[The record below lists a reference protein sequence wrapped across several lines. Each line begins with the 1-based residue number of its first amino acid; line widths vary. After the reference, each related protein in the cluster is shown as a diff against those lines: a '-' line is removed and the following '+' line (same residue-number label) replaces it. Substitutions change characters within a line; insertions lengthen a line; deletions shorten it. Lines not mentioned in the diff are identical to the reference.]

1 MSIKRQHQG
10 RYLLNRQ
17 ISTELINSGQL
28 SPSSS
33 SSDDNEQMENT
44 NRVSTTMD
52 IINDLSRHFQN
63 DTGKNGCRY
72 LLGMLIQKMGRG
84 LVSIQEAV
92 SNGALPII
100 LRSIQY
106 HKEDTIII
114 RLGLVCL
121 GKQSTISDGA
131 ALLGNVEHLNLI
143 KEVVM
148 PFLSVRKIATEIINI
163 VNNVVENNKNERIIM
178 AETTMANRSD
188 RKYNDND
195 LYYATLFDLLLCIYE
210 KSKGAVPILTS
221 ILGQMKNILEKHMN
235 HQAISD
241 HLQIV
246 MRFSSLLDP
255 IEIDSNIFQDSL
267 SILEQLLH
275 AEPGLQA
282 RSLDILRKAQAHFSL
297 DDETSMLDSIKSL
310 TSLTNIYKVRDC
322 IIVGDGMVFAVLVL
336 R

>member
-1 MSIKRQHQG
+1 MVDNSEFSID
-10 RYLLNRQ
+10 
-17 ISTELINSGQL
+17 ELINSGQL

-33 SSDDNEQMENT
+33 SSDENNNNNSRQIFQQADNEQMENT

-63 DTGKNGCRY
+63 DNGNNGCRY

-143 KEVVM
+143 KEAVM
-148 PFLSVRKIATEIINI
+148 PFLSVRKIATE
-163 VNNVVENNKNERIIM
+163 
-178 AETTMANRSD
+178 
-188 RKYNDND
+188 
-195 LYYATLFDLLLCIYE
+195 
-210 KSKGAVPILTS
+210 
-221 ILGQMKNILEKHMN
+221 Q
-235 HQAISD
+235 
-241 HLQIV
+241 
-246 MRFSSLLDP
+246 
-255 IEIDSNIFQDSL
+255 
-267 SILEQLLH
+267 
-275 AEPGLQA
+275 GL
-282 RSLDILRKAQAHFSL
+282 
-297 DDETSMLDSIKSL
+297 
-310 TSLTNIYKVRDC
+310 
-322 IIVGDGMVFAVLVL
+322 
-336 R
+336 